1 MASLSVLA
9 ELLELPR
16 LDAYDDEERAYRE
29 RDDVYRMIQAR
40 LLERDAGSWL
50 SLLATRDV
58 WCAPVST
65 FEDVVNDP
73 QVAHNDLLTTVERPD
88 GEPMRV
94 VGMPVRFSGTPGTVR
109 S

>member
-1 MASLSVLA
+1 
-9 ELLELPR
+9 
-16 LDAYDDEERAYRE
+16 
-29 RDDVYRMIQAR
+29 MIQER
-40 LLERDAGSWL
+40 LLEHDAEHWL

-73 QVAHNDLLTTVERPD
+73 QVVHNELLTTVDRPD

-94 VGMPVRFSGTPGTVR
+94 VGMPVRFSGTPGMVR
-109 S
+109 SGPPSVGQHTDEVLSSIGFSDDEIASMREEGAV